1 MSETTLDDVS
11 SRVVQVTMDV
21 LSLDGPAPPLD
32 SRIVEDLGAD
42 SIDQFSLVSA
52 LEYEFGGSIEEEDMD
67 GLHTLSD
74 VIDFIRRAQTG
85 AMAQVHTVE
94 P

>member
-1 MSETTLDDVS
+1 MSEATLDEVS
-11 SRVVQVTMDV
+11 SRVVQVTMEV
-21 LSLDGPAPPLD
+21 LSLDGGTPPLD

-74 VIDFIRRAQTG
+74 VIDFIRRAQLG
-85 AMAQVHTVE
+85 AETHVHAGE